1 MAKKKFVVGCFDDEN
16 VLFPAVKKVR
26 MAGYKIHDVYT
37 PFAVHGLDHAIGL
50 RETSLHTAGFIF
62 GLIGASIALGGMSW
76 VFVSD
81 WPLNIGGKPH
91 FPFPAFIPITF
102 EATVLISSVGMIIT
116 FCYLCQ
122 MAPFV
127 KKHHFHLRATDD
139 LFVMVIEA
147 TAKTNINDL
156 QDFLKNAG
164 AVEVNVQ
171 EVESGWWI
179 GTYDKD
185 QKLIKEDTQVAV

>member
-1 MAKKKFVVGCFDDEN
+1 
-16 VLFPAVKKVR
+16 
-26 MAGYKIHDVYT
+26 
-37 PFAVHGLDHAIGL
+37 
-50 RETSLHTAGFIF
+50 
-62 GLIGASIALGGMSW
+62 
-76 VFVSD
+76 
-81 WPLNIGGKPH
+81 
-91 FPFPAFIPITF
+91 
-102 EATVLISSVGMIIT
+102 
-116 FCYLCQ
+116 

-147 TAKTNINDL
+147 TSKTNINDL